1 MELLMPPYQKNPKK
15 YSEKE
20 YCEVK
25 KCLLEDREE
34 DISKYIEDEILALIQ
49 RLELK
54 HPDVH
59 PGCLRVKIKKY
70 LDYNS
75 VRIFAEL
82 IEKYPNAKELRD
94 NV

>member
-1 MELLMPPYQKNPKK
+1 MAK
-15 YSEKE
+15 EK
-20 YCEVK
+20 CEEK

-34 DISKYIEDEILALIQ
+34 DISQYIDDEILALIQ
-49 RLELK
+49 RLEIK

-59 PGCLRVKIKKY
+59 PGCLRVKVKKY

-75 VRIFAEL
+75 VKILAEL
-82 IEKYPNAKELRD
+82 MEKYPDAKEVRA

>member
-1 MELLMPPYQKNPKK
+1 MT
-15 YSEKE
+15 KE

-34 DISKYIEDEILALIQ
+34 DISQYIEDEILALIQ

-94 NV
+94 SI